1 MASGITMGR
10 ILLAFR
16 VFFGTLFG
24 SVPKENVAGLLAP
37 PKTPEIAKPND
48 ETISKTAPTKKN
60 SIPAKPIRND
70 AISLLAA
77 LQREARLI
85 DLIQEP
91 LSEYSDEQIGAAAR
105 DVLRDTRSSLA
116 RMIELR
122 PVVDAEDGADFE
134 TPASFDAGCF
144 RLTGNVSGE
153 PPFKGKLAHH
163 GWLAAK
169 CEIPSWTGSKDA
181 AQVIAPAEIEVA

>member
-1 MASGITMGR
+1 MGR

-24 SVPKENVAGLLAP
+24 SITNDQVAGLLSP
-37 PKTPEIAKPND
+37 PTPIDSPEPIAK
-48 ETISKTAPTKKN
+48 APV
-60 SIPAKPIRND
+60 PARPKRND

-91 LSEYSDEQIGAAAR
+91 LSDYSDEQVGAAAR
-105 DVLRDTRSSLA
+105 DVLRDTREALA
-116 RMIELR
+116 RMVELQ
-122 PVVDAEDGADFE
+122 PVIDAEDGDEVE
-134 TPASFDAGCF
+134 TPPDFDAGCY

-153 PPFKGKLAHH
+153 PPFKGSLAHH
-163 GWLAAK
+163 GWRAAK
-169 CEIPSWTGSKDA
+169 CDIPSWTGSEEA
-181 AQVIAPAEIEVA
+181 ANVVAPVEIEIG